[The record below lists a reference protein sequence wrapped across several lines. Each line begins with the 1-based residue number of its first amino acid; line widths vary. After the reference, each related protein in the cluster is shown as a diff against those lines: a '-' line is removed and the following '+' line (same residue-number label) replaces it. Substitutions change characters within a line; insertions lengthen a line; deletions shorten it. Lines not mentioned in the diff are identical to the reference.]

1 MGNEGKM
8 AEGVAVKPVTLVGRA
23 YVRDAENNDCVLCID
38 SVEVKGIVFGFFAPQ
53 DKENAQL
60 AAAALNL
67 WAGFDA
73 DGKAQSTLIITN

>member
-1 MGNEGKM
+1 M
-8 AEGVAVKPVTLVGRA
+8 AEGVTVKPVTLVGRA

-53 DKENAQL
+53 DKENARL

-73 DGKAQSTLIITN
+73 EEKAPPSIIIKN